1 MVVFPCP
8 YLTGEVELTFERW
21 RHIAERHPDLVPQYE
36 LGIAETLLNPDQI
49 RRSSRFGKALL
60 FSRWFEVRE
69 SKYVV
74 VVVVTDHYPKLRH
87 WVITAY
93 LTNQLG
99 TGELIW
105 QHP

>member
-1 MVVFPCP
+1 
-8 YLTGEVELTFERW
+8 VELTSER
-21 RHIAERHPDLVPQYE
+21 RQHIVERHPDLLPQYE
-36 LGIAETLLNPDQI
+36 PGIAETLLNPDQI
-49 RRSSRFGKALL
+49 RRSSRFGNALL
-60 FSRWFEVRE
+60 FSRWLEIRE
-69 SKYVV
+69 GKYVV

-93 LTNQLG
+93 LTNQLV